1 MENCLEFLDDVV
13 QFGRTIGE
21 LKGFGAKLFD
31 PVFQPMGHWLRGL
44 HERIGRVSRVM
55 VRFDTVHTVFW
66 SLSVPG
72 WR

>member
-1 MENCLEFLDDVV
+1 
-13 QFGRTIGE
+13 
-21 LKGFGAKLFD
+21 
-31 PVFQPMGHWLRGL
+31 MGHWLRGL

-66 SLSVPG
+66 SVSVPG